1 MKITSQHTSIIKYQL
16 FKAGYLVLSRT
27 GSLVMF
33 GRYKVKVL
41 TIPGHLNLQLI
52 MTFFNSLARELML
65 LPHIMSLFRT
75 GSHSCHM
82 SNPPVNQRTPASAP
96 SHFLLQLI
104 LLQSI
109 HLVSHLTA
117 QSRTMNCSV
126 SSGRAALDPLSLDIQ
141 MLAAMAAVMFSFLS
155 LFPANAISDPSK
167 FRSLHDRKL
176 VGQQYSFYCSSLAS

>member
-1 MKITSQHTSIIKYQL
+1 
-16 FKAGYLVLSRT
+16 
-27 GSLVMF
+27 
-33 GRYKVKVL
+33 
-41 TIPGHLNLQLI
+41 

-65 LPHIMSLFRT
+65 LPHIMSFFRT

-96 SHFLLQLI
+96 SHFLLQ
-104 LLQSI
+104 LQSI

-167 FRSLHDRKL
+167 FRSLQDMKL